1 MNDVKAEIFLTPEQ
15 QAYAAEHHGLLLKF
29 MGVHRLDDEYYG
41 MLAERYVKTVKK
53 YLETEK
59 LQQYAFS
66 TILWY
71 RLSSDLYKARRCSL
85 KTVGDRS
92 IEELAEVVGK
102 HDDSGGDFLWSEIEA
117 RITKSQIELLK
128 LRALGFEP
136 LEIARM
142 KNCTGNAIHCRFK
155 RIKRRLKKAGI
166 L

>member
-1 MNDVKAEIFLTPEQ
+1 MIDVQTENFLTPEQ
-15 QAYAAEHHGLLLKF
+15 QAYAEEHHGLLLKF

-53 YLETEK
+53 YLETDA

-71 RLSSDLYKARRCSL
+71 RLNSDLYKARRRTL
-85 KTVGDRS
+85 RMAGTRS
-92 IEELAEVVGK
+92 IDDLTEVVGK
-102 HDDSGGDFLWSEIEA
+102 YDDPSGSFLWTEIETQ
-117 RITKSQIELLK
+117 ITQKQIELLR

-136 LEIARM
+136 WEIAKM
-142 KNCTGNAIHCRFK
+142 QNCTGNAIHCRFK

>member
-1 MNDVKAEIFLTPEQ
+1 MINVQAENFLTPEQ
-15 QAYAAEHHGLLLKF
+15 QAYAEEHHGLLLKF

-53 YLETEK
+53 YLETDA

-71 RLSSDLYKARRCSL
+71 RLNSDLYKARRRTL
-85 KTVGDRS
+85 RMTAAKS
-92 IEELAEVVGK
+92 IDDLAEVVGK
-102 HDDSGGDFLWSEIEA
+102 HDDPGDTFLWSEIEA
-117 RITKSQIELLK
+117 QITQKQIELLR

-136 LEIARM
+136 WEIA
-142 KNCTGNAIHCRFK
+142 KLQQCTGNAIHCRFK

>member
-1 MNDVKAEIFLTPEQ
+1 MIGVKAEIFLTPEQ

-29 MGVHRLDDEYYG
+29 MGVHRLHDEYYG

-66 TILWY
+66 TVLWY
-71 RLSSDLYKARRCSL
+71 RLSSDLYKARKRSM
-85 KTVGDRS
+85 KAAGDRS
-92 IEELAEVVGK
+92 IEDLAEVVGK
-102 HDDSGGDFLWSEIEA
+102 HDDPGGDFLWSEIEA
-117 RITKSQIELLK
+117 RITQNQIELLR

-136 LEIARM
+136 WEIAKM

-155 RIKRRLKKAGI
+155 RIKRKLKKAGI
-166 L
+166 I